1 MEQSEFPLIV
11 DKPRD
16 IEVLGSAPTAAAM
29 VGAVGVGLSAGL
41 LAGLGGWMYGR
52 RDLSAAIVPALI
64 VTVAAA
70 AVSFLQSL
78 SRAGKQ
84 RGEVFTFWPDR
95 FERSGPGGGWLMRYG
110 EIATVRFV
118 SRWQVEIV
126 SLGGQPR
133 VIGHMVF
140 SFMQR
145 LQEAG
150 AAVVAQRL
158 RQQEIESGRSVVLR
172 EPVGFGG
179 RAVLWLARMGVLSGV
194 VWFCVATYLAREMRQ
209 APFDASRGLIVAAV
223 AAVAYFVLGRL
234 VETRVELSD
243 KGVRR
248 GGRFIHWGEIERV
261 TSDMYGVQIRPKSK
275 GAPLQVSW
283 HATNA
288 FALPTLL
295 QSTVHEGTRVDRSEW
310 ASPWQMMGADTV
322 SFEIPDYD

>member
-1 MEQSEFPLIV
+1 MQPSEFPLIV

-16 IEVLGSAPTAAAM
+16 VEVLGSAPSAAALAD
-29 VGAVGVGLSAGL
+29 AVGTGLSAGL
-41 LAGLGGWMYGR
+41 LAALGGWMCGG
-52 RDLSAAIVPALI
+52 RDLSAAIVPALL
-64 VTVAAA
+64 VGAAVAV
-70 AVSFLQSL
+70 VSFLLSL
-78 SRAGKQ
+78 SSRGNQ

-118 SRWQVEIV
+118 SRWRVEIV

-150 AAVVAQRL
+150 AAVVAQRV
-158 RQQEIESGRSVVLR
+158 RQQEIASGRSTLLA

-179 RAVLWLARMGVLSGV
+179 RVLLWLARMGVLAGL
-194 VWFCVATYLAREMRQ
+194 VWFSLATYLARELRP
-209 APFDASRGLIVAAV
+209 APFDGSRGLIGAAV
-223 AAVAYFVLGRL
+223 AALACVALARL
-234 VETRVELSD
+234 VESRVEISD

-248 GGRFIHWGEIERV
+248 GGRFVHWGEIERI
-261 TSDMYGVQIRPKSK
+261 TSDMHGVQIRPKSK
-275 GAPLQVSW
+275 EAAIQVSW

-288 FALPTLL
+288 FALPALL
-295 QSTVHEGTRVDRSEW
+295 ESMVVEGTRVDRSAW
-310 ASPWQMMGADTV
+310 ASPWHLMGADTV
-322 SFEIPDYD
+322 SFEIPD